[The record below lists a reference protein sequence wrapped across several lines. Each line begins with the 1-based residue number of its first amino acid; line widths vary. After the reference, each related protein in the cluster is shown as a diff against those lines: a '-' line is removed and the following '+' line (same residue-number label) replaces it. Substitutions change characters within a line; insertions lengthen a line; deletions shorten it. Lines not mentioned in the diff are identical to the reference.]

1 MLTKEQ
7 SAHLCAIVNGEADK
21 ELGWSLLAYQPT
33 EEDVERILYEYIIQQ
48 ANLVDLSHILSLEDF
63 PCVPIMLHAMEQW
76 GYYEALRMFCI
87 KNGYVKSYIKVT
99 HAENDDRKKRYAIL
113 QLGIRKKYRNYKIE
127 L

>member
-7 SAHLCAIVNGEADK
+7 SAHLSAIVNGEADK
-21 ELGWSLLAYQPT
+21 ELGWSLLAHQPL
-33 EEDVERILYEYIIQQ
+33 EEDAERVLYEYIIQQ
-48 ANLVDLSHILSLEDF
+48 ANVADLENISSMEDF

-76 GYYEALRMFCI
+76 EYYEALRMFCI
-87 KNGYVKSYIKVT
+87 KNGYVKSYIQVT
-99 HAENDDRKKRYAIL
+99 HVENDNRKKRYAIL